1 MLVLLEWVVIQALK
15 VIGIGSIKV
24 RIFDGVVRTLSNIKH
39 VSKLRRGLGPVC
51 LMFSVLENKKHQKL
65 VWLRE

>member
-39 VSKLRRGLGPVC
+39 VSKLRRGLI
-51 LMFSVLENKKHQKL
+51 S
-65 VWLRE
+65 LRGLDN